1 MPLAKFDPPAFLN
14 DLPAAQLTGWS
25 DLISGFFDAAREGDS
40 VNLEFDGPRHQF
52 FNPTRVDFAADETE
66 LDIAWTAFPRNVKVT
81 SVSDRIRW
89 QRADASRDLQDE
101 YCEWSVNRDAATG
114 KVTRVTFTC
123 EGPEYWQYLASQSR
137 DVVLG
142 LYREFIS
149 PAVQTGDLFDSS
161 GRYVARNKWNN
172 STTNGAMHLIQ
183 RNNTL
188 SAEIELA
195 GGASV
200 VRKISGRI
208 LTEER
213 ELIDC
218 GLYGGRERHSDPH
231 IGAMVNSLTRQKA
244 DVTLQNPVGLY
255 FNDLLTNGW
264 TTPDGSNAKDYWKYI
279 RGNNGKHVRAV
290 YEVPTSKGFVVG
302 DIKINGRRIEFG
314 AQIADFIS
322 IKLTGVA
329 HRIGQSTE
337 QPLTGCR
344 RERDTGLESVSAPSA
359 LRGRVSNLQSIQ
371 NSTEAAASPVQ
382 SLAELAEERFEELAV
397 LQQLPVELAI
407 PKIQYEIAETW
418 ADAALEGN
426 LESLLD
432 SQRVSEK
439 PKVISPV
446 DDWRAGGVKHLARG
460 FFLMLDGNEIKDI
473 PTLKC
478 ILGKFPKGHI
488 PTEEELRKAFREC
501 AGRS

>member
-52 FNPTRVDFAADETE
+52 FNPTKVDFAADETE

-344 RERDTGLESVSAPSA
+344 RERPSGLESVGATPV
-359 LRGRVSNLQSIQ
+359 LRGRISNLQPIESA
-371 NSTEAAASPVQ
+371 TEATTIPAQ
-382 SLAELAEERFEELAV
+382 SLSEFAEERFEELAV
-397 LQQLPVELAI
+397 NQQVPVELAI
-407 PKIQYEIAETW
+407 PTIQYEIAETW
-418 ADAALEGN
+418 ADAAANGDLP
-426 LESLLD
+426 SLL
-432 SQRVSEK
+432 SAQRVSK
-439 PKVISPV
+439 PEAILHPAQEFFREGPK
-446 DDWRAGGVKHLARG
+446 RLAQA
-460 FFLMLDGNEIKDI
+460 FFIVLDGEEITDI

-478 ILGKFPKGHI
+478 IRSKFPRGYK
-488 PTEEELRKAFREC
+488 PTEEELRKAFRDC
-501 AGRS
+501 AGKE